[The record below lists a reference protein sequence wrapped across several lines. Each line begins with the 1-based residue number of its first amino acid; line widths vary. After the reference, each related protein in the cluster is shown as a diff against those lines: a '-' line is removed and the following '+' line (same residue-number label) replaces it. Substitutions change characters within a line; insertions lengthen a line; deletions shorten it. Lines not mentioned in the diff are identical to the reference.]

1 MQIPGQAVLLRIYT
15 DENALIGAQSLVDVI
30 IRRARD
36 ARLAGA
42 TVLRGRKGFGE
53 SARIHEHRPFDLND
67 NLPVVI
73 EIVDEEERLRAF
85 LAILQDLPDIGLVT
99 FEKVEV
105 LRYGGHHA
113 EPHQSV

>member
-1 MQIPGQAVLLRIYT
+1 MLSPTQAVLLRIYT
-15 DENALIGAQSLVDVI
+15 DERALVGDRPLIDVI
-30 IRRARD
+30 VKRAAD

-53 SARIHEHRPFDLND
+53 SARMHEARAFDLSD

-73 EIVDEEERLRAF
+73 EMVDDEDRLRAF
-85 LAILQDLPDIGLVT
+85 IDTLQDLTDIGLVT

-105 LRYGGHHA
+105 LRYGGHHS
-113 EPHQSV
+113 EPHP

>member
-1 MQIPGQAVLLRIYT
+1 MKAPGPAVLLRIYT
-15 DENALIGAQSLVDVI
+15 DENAVVGDRSLIDILVK
-30 IRRARD
+30 RARD

-53 SARIHEHRPFDLND
+53 SARLHAVRPFEFND

-73 EIVDEEERLRAF
+73 EIVDEEARLRAF
-85 LAILQDLPDIGLVT
+85 IETLADLKDIGLVT

-113 EPHQSV
+113 EPHE